1 MKATARTAPA
11 YLVRT
16 PIRIVTVTQAKQRP
30 PGVMLKAP
38 SGHPVPVGCAIAGL
52 SDFMIDRKPE

>member
-30 PGVMLKAP
+30 PGVMLKATEWTP
-38 SGHPVPVGCAIAGL
+38 CPGRLCDSGAFRF
-52 SDFMIDRKPE
+52 SDR